1 MRTVRQLLA
10 EKPAEVFAVAP
21 EAPVVEAIRLMADKS
36 VGALLVLRGDALSG
50 IVSERDY
57 ARKVVLQGRSSADT
71 PVSAIMT
78 AQVLTVGPDTSVPA
92 CMRLVT
98 DHRIRHLPVVEDGRV
113 VGVVSIGDL
122 VNAQLQAQRF
132 MIEQMENYISGNL
145 G

>member
-71 PVSAIMT
+71 PVSARMP
-78 AQVLTVGPDTSVPA
+78 AQVVTVGPDPSAPP
-92 CMRLVT
+92 RLRLGT

-122 VNAQLQAQRF
+122 VKAVMADQQEQLEQLQR
-132 MIEQMENYISGNL
+132 YITG
-145 G
+145 